1 MCVPLHMMSACMLH
15 TCMLMHLL
23 SLMSDVG
30 PGPGQDSTMFLSN
43 PRHSSTPIKGGV
55 RSSNGSLSSEVSVC
69 VCVSLWVLIFNGEK
83 RRGVNFAVLAT
94 SGVKAVFQVCA
105 NTPYMV
111 LTCLVIMINCW
122 LTLSMS
128 LLLLINI

>member
-1 MCVPLHMMSACMLH
+1 MLH
-15 TCMLMHLL
+15 TCMMMHLL

-69 VCVSLWVLIFNGEK
+69 VCV
-83 RRGVNFAVLAT
+83 T
-94 SGVKAVFQVCA
+94 VCV
-105 NTPYMV
+105 TV
-111 LTCLVIMINCW
+111 CVDF
-122 LTLSMS
+122 
-128 LLLLINI
+128 